1 LSVKRHP
8 AEVAAA
14 SITDYSSD
22 HLNYRL
28 PIALAFL
35 LFSGAT
41 INAQGGVVESAHHS
55 DGFLDFASS
64 LVQPEVP
71 DKYSL
76 ELRSTS
82 SVDIV
87 VGHAR
92 KDQSGDILV
101 SGLARQK
108 FGASFGPNTRIEV
121 VVRGPQGEIREQ
133 TSTDCYLRSPGHGLA
148 AQAHFAVFLKSVPPP
163 GSSVEISCHAG

>member
-1 LSVKRHP
+1 
-8 AEVAAA
+8 
-14 SITDYSSD
+14 
-22 HLNYRL
+22 LNYRL

-71 DKYSL
+71 DKYPL

-82 SVDIV
+82 SIDIV

-92 KDQSGDILV
+92 KDQSSAILV

-121 VVRGPQGEIREQ
+121 VVLGPQGEIREQ